1 MPNRRRRKLSTA
13 MSAVA
18 ALAVVSPIAV
28 TAITDLT
35 KPAPQPR
42 EFRQAAV
49 LTDLP
54 NELLSALSQGLSQF
68 GINLPPMPTSLL
80 TGSPPTMPTT
90 LTAPGALGTAPLNTA
105 PDPAAA
111 VPALGDEAL
120 ADPALT
126 PLPAANPAL
135 TPLPAANQALPNAA
149 MTSPTAPGGLT
160 TPQVPGTDPAT
171 TPISNGVVVPEP
183 GEVPISGTYPILGGD
198 PLGTSSLGAVPT
210 NTGGGGII
218 DDINSAA
225 ETLGVDQAMD
235 LFKGLVMPLMTSAMK
250 SATLPA
256 APPVPAPPP
265 LPPPAA

>member
-68 GINLPPMPTSLL
+68 GINLPPHADQPADRLAHVDAHDL
-80 TGSPPTMPTT
+80 DRHPAAWGQLR
-90 LTAPGALGTAPLNTA
+90 LTAPAPRPGGRRSRARRLT
-105 PDPAAA
+105 
-111 VPALGDEAL
+111 AL

-135 TPLPAANQALPNAA
+135 TPRSVLPHPALPNPAL
-149 MTSPTAPGGLT
+149 TSPTGATPGGLT
-160 TPQVPGTDPAT
+160 TP
-171 TPISNGVVVPEP
+171 
-183 GEVPISGTYPILGGD
+183 
-198 PLGTSSLGAVPT
+198 
-210 NTGGGGII
+210 
-218 DDINSAA
+218 
-225 ETLGVDQAMD
+225 
-235 LFKGLVMPLMTSAMK
+235 
-250 SATLPA
+250 
-256 APPVPAPPP
+256 PVPRC
-265 LPPPAA
+265 

>member
-1 MPNRRRRKLSTA
+1 M
-13 MSAVA
+13 
-18 ALAVVSPIAV
+18 
-28 TAITDLT
+28 
-35 KPAPQPR
+35 
-42 EFRQAAV
+42 
-49 LTDLP
+49 
-54 NELLSALSQGLSQF
+54 
-68 GINLPPMPTSLL
+68 
-80 TGSPPTMPTT
+80 
-90 LTAPGALGTAPLNTA
+90 NTA

-160 TPQVPGTDPAT
+160 TPQVPGTDPA
-171 TPISNGVVVPEP
+171 PISNGVVVPEP

-225 ETLGVDQAMD
+225 ETLGVGEAMD

>member
-1 MPNRRRRKLSTA
+1 M
-13 MSAVA
+13 
-18 ALAVVSPIAV
+18 
-28 TAITDLT
+28 
-35 KPAPQPR
+35 
-42 EFRQAAV
+42 
-49 LTDLP
+49 
-54 NELLSALSQGLSQF
+54 
-68 GINLPPMPTSLL
+68 
-80 TGSPPTMPTT
+80 
-90 LTAPGALGTAPLNTA
+90 NTA

-160 TPQVPGTDPAT
+160 TPQVPGTDPAL
-171 TPISNGVVVPEP
+171 ISNGVVVPEP

-198 PLGTSSLGAVPT
+198 PLGTSSLGAVPA
-210 NTGGGGII
+210 NTGGGRII
-218 DDINSAA
+218 DEVNSAA
-225 ETLGVDQAMD
+225 ETLGVGEAMD

>member
-1 MPNRRRRKLSTA
+1 M
-13 MSAVA
+13 
-18 ALAVVSPIAV
+18 
-28 TAITDLT
+28 
-35 KPAPQPR
+35 
-42 EFRQAAV
+42 
-49 LTDLP
+49 
-54 NELLSALSQGLSQF
+54 
-68 GINLPPMPTSLL
+68 
-80 TGSPPTMPTT
+80 
-90 LTAPGALGTAPLNTA
+90 NTA

-160 TPQVPGTDPAT
+160 TPQVPGTDPAL
-171 TPISNGVVVPEP
+171 ISNGVVVPEP

-235 LFKGLVMPLMTSAMK
+235 LLKGVVMPMITSAMK
-250 SATLPA
+250 PGALPGAAPA
-256 APPVPAPPP
+256 AAQP
-265 LPPPAA
+265 PPPAPVPPPMSDG